1 MSISFRAKIF
11 TASLV
16 VAAAALA
23 LATIF
28 IAWEVR
34 QEEHGLIERRLRDQ
48 ALLIAELLSRNTVD
62 ADWDVEADRL
72 AQRIGAR
79 VTLIAA
85 DGRVVGD
92 SDVDGTALA
101 TLDNHL
107 NRPEVQQ
114 AGADHVVVVER
125 YSTTVQGDLLYAAV
139 RAAHPVVAYVR
150 VALPLTAVAEQVRRV
165 GFDALLAFALVA
177 PVAVLLAWVSSTL
190 LSRRVD
196 AIAAAAREYGKGN
209 LVRPTSQYGNDELG
223 VVARALDA
231 SVVQL
236 GSRLEELSRDRARME
251 AILSGMVEGVLVLD
265 RQGRVQLVNRAAQE
279 MLHVEGSAT
288 GRPYLEVIRH
298 PDISAQLTAALRG
311 GAVEPHEL
319 ALGRD
324 FSRFFIARAA
334 PVGGAGGGAVL
345 VLHDITDLRRADQVR
360 RDFVAN
366 VSHELRTPLTAIRG
380 YIEALVDELPDP
392 AQTRHFLEIVA
403 RHSGRMER
411 LVTDLLRLARLD
423 AKQEVLDVAPCEVQQ
438 IVGAV
443 VADLSQA
450 IEAKGQR
457 ITVAVA
463 PDAGMIDADPAK
475 LHDILR
481 NLVENAVNYS
491 PEGAHVRVDAARRD
505 GLIDIVVS
513 DSGPGIP
520 PTDLTR
526 VFERFYRV
534 NKARSRPGG
543 TGLGLAIVRH
553 LVELHGG
560 TVTAEN
566 RPEGGA
572 RFTVTLPV
580 QKSHRSPDLLHDAA
594 QTVEASRSGGRPS

>member
-1 MSISFRAKIF
+1 LIIPLRSR
-11 TASLV
+11 
-16 VAAAALA
+16 
-23 LATIF
+23 IF
-28 IAWEVR
+28 IA
-34 QEEHGLIERRLRDQ
+34 
-48 ALLIAELLSRNTVD
+48 
-62 ADWDVEADRL
+62 
-72 AQRIGAR
+72 
-79 VTLIAA
+79 
-85 DGRVVGD
+85 
-92 SDVDGTALA
+92 A
-101 TLDNHL
+101 T
-107 NRPEVQQ
+107 
-114 AGADHVVVVER
+114 
-125 YSTTVQGDLLYAAV
+125 AAV
-139 RAAHPVVAYVR
+139 VTAFLVLLLLGGAGGFGIVAVLAALGAGIV
-150 VALPLTAVAEQVRRV
+150 T
-165 GFDALLAFALVA
+165 ALLAASAIVHHLDRRIRNVA
-177 PVAVLLAWVSSTL
+177 ATASRYSSTTGAR
-190 LSRRVD
+190 SSSD
-196 AIAAAAREYGKGN
+196 YGSDEIA
-209 LVRPTSQYGNDELG
+209 
-223 VVARALDA
+223 VVARAFDVPIQELA
-231 SVVQL
+231 R
-236 GSRLEELSRDRARME
+236 RLEELTRDRARME

-265 RQGRVQLVNRAAQE
+265 RHGRMQLVNRAAQA
-279 MLHVEGSAT
+279 MLHVDASAV
-288 GRPYLEVIRH
+288 GHLYLEVIRH

-311 GAVEPHEL
+311 DDVEPQEL
-319 ALGRD
+319 PLGRD
-324 FSRFFIARAA
+324 FSRVFVARAA
-334 PVGGAGGGAVL
+334 PVAGASGGAVL

-380 YIEALVDELPDP
+380 YVEALVDELPDP

-450 IEAKGQR
+450 IEGKGQR

-520 PTDLTR
+520 PADLTR

-534 NKARSRPGG
+534 DKARSRPGG

-553 LVELHGG
+553 LVELHSG

-580 QKSHRSPDLLHDAA
+580 QKTHRGSDFLHDAA
-594 QTVEASRSGGRPS
+594 QTVEASRSGGRSS